1 MNDRFEGNA
10 QSVLAPSE
18 NAFAVVPHDSDPLI
32 TVPKFLYVGE
42 GGSVVLRARDAD
54 ADVVFENVPAGGYI
68 YVRASH
74 VRETGT
80 TASSI
85 VACG

>member
-1 MNDRFEGNA
+1 MNDKFDANA
-10 QSVLAPSE
+10 RSVLSPSE
-18 NAFAVVPHDSDPLI
+18 NAFAVVPSDSEPLH

-42 GGSVVLRARDAD
+42 GGSVALRAKDATE
-54 ADVVFENVPAGGYI
+54 DVIFENVPAGGYI
-68 YVRASH
+68 YVRASL